1 MTEIPCQQCLWP
13 PSSCLESTARLL
25 LVISRRDYSFKLNIL
40 GDQIDPLAGLSV
52 SPRLIPTSR
61 LPSAPRSGLAYYFEE
76 GYTNNL
82 MLPRGLRF
90 ILVPLEDGV
99 SIF

>member
-1 MTEIPCQQCLWP
+1 MF
-13 PSSCLESTARLL
+13 S
-25 LVISRRDYSFKLNIL
+25 

-61 LPSAPRSGLAYYFEE
+61 LPSAPRSGLAYYFVE

-82 MLPRGLRF
+82 MPRGLRF
-90 ILVPLEDGV
+90 IRVPLEDGV
-99 SIF
+99 YIFW